1 MRRRGHFGH
10 RDGRRL
16 GSRCWH
22 GVGRRFRLRVRLR
35 LGGRF
40 GLGRGSHERLLIDGR
55 CRRWRRRGGGDGSRG
70 GCLEGGACLGLE
82 GTDLFAMFA
91 ELSVEKLDLS
101 DLHLVQIDLHLA
113 REVESAAKER
123 HGIDLHA
130 ADAVHQLG
138 QFVDMLD
145 QLIQSFL
152 VAHKCI
158 VEGGYINVC
167 MP

>member
-1 MRRRGHFGH
+1 
-10 RDGRRL
+10 
-16 GSRCWH
+16 
-22 GVGRRFRLRVRLR
+22 V
-35 LGGRF
+35 
-40 GLGRGSHERLLIDGR
+40 
-55 CRRWRRRGGGDGSRG
+55 
-70 GCLEGGACLGLE
+70 
-82 GTDLFAMFA
+82 FA
-91 ELSVEKLDLS
+91 ELPVEELDLP
-101 DLHLVQIDLHLA
+101 DLHLVQVDLHLA

-158 VEGGYINVC
+158 VEGGIYKC
-167 MP
+167 MYALRKPVEEEVLGRAKVGIAAWGAAFPPPLHR